1 MANQESLL
9 KLDINMRFSFRIL
22 FSLFTLISFSLS
34 AQKYSNEFLN
44 IPVGARAQSM
54 GGAQIGSVG
63 DATSGFWNPAGL
75 TKLPLDLQ
83 VAAMHNEWF
92 ASIGRY
98 DFVGIAGPIEK
109 ESKYLGFT
117 FIRFGVDNIPNTLS
131 LYEKDGSINYSNV
144 TTFNAA
150 DYAFMLHYAQSFKKI
165 GLSVGATTKVVH
177 RNVGTFANSWGFGLD
192 LGAQYTYKDFSFGL
206 MLKDISTTFNA
217 WSFSFTDEE
226 KETLSLTGNE
236 IPIQSLEITRPTI
249 GFGFSYKKQFNI
261 GSPKE
266 GKKQKYIG
274 LLTNLDLNM
283 TTDGN
288 RNTLIST
295 PAVSFDPVF
304 GAELHYFDLIFIR
317 GGINNIQQFRDINQ
331 NNTWAVQP
339 NFGVGFRIYQFYID
353 YALGLN
359 AGGALIDNVEGAIL
373 SHLVSVKI
381 DINFEFIKKAMKD
394 E

>member
-1 MANQESLL
+1 M
-9 KLDINMRFSFRIL
+9 
-22 FSLFTLISFSLS
+22 
-34 AQKYSNEFLN
+34 
-44 IPVGARAQSM
+44 
-54 GGAQIGSVG
+54 
-63 DATSGFWNPAGL
+63 
-75 TKLPLDLQ
+75 
-83 VAAMHNEWF
+83 WF
-92 ASIGRY
+92 
-98 DFVGIAGPIEK
+98 
-109 ESKYLGFT
+109 
-117 FIRFGVDNIPNTLS
+117 
-131 LYEKDGSINYSNV
+131 
-144 TTFNAA
+144 
-150 DYAFMLHYAQSFKKI
+150 
-165 GLSVGATTKVVH
+165 
-177 RNVGTFANSWGFGLD
+177 
-192 LGAQYTYKDFSFGL
+192 
-206 MLKDISTTFNA
+206 
-217 WSFSFTDEE
+217 FTDEE

-295 PAVSFDPVF
+295 SAVSFDPVF